1 MVDALLN
8 WQTATAAG
16 VFALVLVADFLHSFR
31 VRRVAPLAFG
41 PTRRPRVWVYLVP
54 PARALACAAL
64 CWGLLTLYVISPK
77 AVGMKQLQDKE
88 LKRLMIV
95 LDVSPSM
102 DLTDAGPTLSQTRAK
117 RAADLVTSILDRII
131 LDQTRV
137 SVVAV
142 YNGAFPVVIDTRDPA
157 IIRNILRD
165 LPLDYA
171 FDHGKTKL
179 LDGIREACNIA
190 RPWRENS
197 TTLLLVSDGDT
208 VPDAGM
214 PELPRSINKTLVL
227 GVGDPKGGKF
237 IDGHT
242 SRQDMT
248 TLRQLATRLRGVY
261 HEGNA
266 KHLASETI
274 TDLATAIPMKGDER
288 LGRREIALAAVTV
301 GSVSLTLI
309 PMALAVAGTGWQ
321 VGRRGRAAIVVPR
334 PPELAM
340 MSPVQ
345 TT

>member
-1 MVDALLN
+1 MVAALLN
-8 WQTATAAG
+8 GQTGVAAG
-16 VFALVLVADFLHSFR
+16 VFALVLVAEFLHSFR
-31 VRRVAPLAFG
+31 VRRLAPLAFG
-41 PTRRPRVWVYLVP
+41 PTRRPRAWVYLVP
-54 PARALACAAL
+54 PVRALACAML
-64 CWGLLTLYVISPK
+64 CWGLLTLYLISPR
-77 AVGMKQLQDKE
+77 AVGMKQLPEKE

-102 DLTDAGPTLSQTRAK
+102 DLTDAGPTMSDTRAR

-131 LDQTRV
+131 LEQTRV

-171 FDHGKTKL
+171 FDHGKTRL
-179 LDGIREACNIA
+179 LDGLREAFTIA
-190 RPWRENS
+190 KPWRERS

-214 PELPRSINKTLVL
+214 PELPRSIDRTLIL
-227 GVGDPKGGKF
+227 GVGDPRGGKY

-248 TLRQLATRLRGVY
+248 TLRQLATRLRGTY

-274 TDLATAIPMKGDER
+274 TDLATAIPMKGDQR
-288 LGRREIALAAVTV
+288 LGRRELALAAVTT
-301 GSVSLTLI
+301 GSVLLALI
-309 PMALAVAGTGWQ
+309 PLALAVAGTGWR
-321 VGRRGRAAIVVPR
+321 VGRRAGPLPR
-334 PPELAM
+334 PNHARAELVAA
-340 MSPVQ
+340 SA
-345 TT
+345 